1 MRPDSL
7 RVRIRSPGGH
17 NLWRTIIR
25 VLAALSLSVG
35 ISAAARGQTNPPSSV
50 RCPSPADPRNL
61 HFECVGQ
68 PFDFIE
74 ETLTKDWAGV
84 RAELNKL
91 GITPVASYTAQ
102 LMGNPSGG
110 ISRGFTYSGTLQ
122 SSIFWD
128 LDKLIG
134 IQGLGFHIDA
144 AWSTGKSLSVDYV
157 GNSFE
162 VQSAYTAP
170 GNGTNNL
177 TLGQMY
183 LQQKWFDSSLTIA
196 AGRLATGATFATMPV
211 FNNYLNGGI
220 NAVPGALDTNDA
232 TFTNYPP
239 GVQWG
244 AQAIYNL
251 TPAFQVAAGLFNTNQ
266 SSADGGKGGLNFAFQ
281 QGNRGVFSVFQLSY
295 FFNHA
300 PEDDGLPGQYSFGG
314 FYDSNRFTSL
324 SNPNTTKSGTYS
336 IYGMFQQ
343 MIYRDGGA
351 GSDKGL
357 TVWGSAVIAPKSIVN
372 TMPYFVGAGLSYQ
385 GAIPRR
391 DDDIASGGVIYGTF
405 SRYIPRTTA
414 ETVIELNYQVTLT
427 NWLSITPDIQYVIRP
442 NGSSA
447 IKNAVVL
454 GTQVAIV
461 F

>member
-1 MRPDSL
+1 VRHDSL

-61 HFECVGQ
+61 HFECFGQ

-74 ETLTKDWAGV
+74 ETLTKDWAGA

-91 GITPVASYTAQ
+91 GITPVASYTTQ

-110 ISRGFTYSGTLQ
+110 TSRGFTYSGTLQ

-134 IQGLGFHIDA
+134 IQGLGFHIGA

-157 GNSFE
+157 DNSFE

-295 FFNHA
+295 FLNHA

-324 SNPNTTKSGTYS
+324 SNPNATKSGTYS

-357 TVWGSAVIAPKSIVN
+357 TAWGSAVIAPKSIVN

-391 DDDIASGGVIYGTF
+391 DDDIATAGVIYGTF

-442 NGSSA
+442 SGSA